1 MLKKMCL
8 TLCLTAFLA
17 WAQDD
22 EFDDSDF
29 VSAGNSAPAAEAP
42 SASGSGDDEFDD
54 AEDSY
59 VILAQRN

>member
-29 VSAGNSAPAAEAP
+29 VSAGNSATTTEA
-42 SASGSGDDEFDD
+42 SGGSGD
-54 AEDSY
+54 
-59 VILAQRN
+59 